1 MLVKFLAAAA
11 LIASVLTG
19 VDAQQQQQ
27 QQQQQQSGRSVNPR
41 SFGTKTA
48 YWDQRT
54 ADDYDPKVLRVKQL
68 AQEQLKNLTLVQVQQ
83 VNRHGTRFPTKG
95 NTEEI
100 LALLAKLQT
109 NYTSSIPTWLQNY
122 SLPYNVSIEGTLAPA
137 GTVELVNF
145 GARTREAV
153 GSTVPT
159 VYAQDQFIF
168 QHTYKSRTKDSATS
182 FAKAFFTNP
191 QDVQYIEYGKTKDR
205 LLRFFDECPRYNSE
219 VADNATAI
227 PELTAYKAS
236 SRMDSNIALLKSKLR
251 LSASANITELDVESA
266 FSACAFDIALYG
278 TYLNWCTLLNKQFVD
293 SLDFAEDLESFY
305 EKGPGYQINY
315 EIASV
320 LLKDIFT
327 YMKALIDGTT
337 KVVGNFRFAH
347 AETTLPLMTLLG
359 YGDRTPLLASYTAD
373 QIAFRGFR
381 TSVLAPMAANIDFRL
396 YQSKANATQY
406 FVQVL
411 VNEKVA
417 PVPGCDGQVFC
428 ELTKVEELWGY
439 YLNDYNFDDDC
450 KVKA

>member
-11 LIASVLTG
+11 LLASVLTG

-27 QQQQQQSGRSVNPR
+27 QSGRPVNPH
-41 SFGTKTA
+41 SFATKTA
-48 YWDQRT
+48 YWDQRSV
-54 ADDYDPKVLRVKQL
+54 DDYDPQVALVKLL
-68 AQEQLKNLTLVQVQQ
+68 AREELKSLTLVQVQQ
-83 VNRHGTRFPTKG
+83 VNRHGTRFPTKS

-100 LALLAKLQT
+100 IVLLTKLQQ
-109 NYTSSIPTWLQNY
+109 NYTSSIPTWLLNY
-122 SLPYNVSIEGTLAPA
+122 SLPYNVSIEGTLAPTGA
-137 GTVELVNF
+137 VELVNF
-145 GARTREAV
+145 GARTREV
-153 GSTVPT
+153 IGSAVPT
-159 VYAQDQFIF
+159 TYTKDQFIF

-219 VADNATAI
+219 VGDNATAI
-227 PELTAYKAS
+227 PELAAYKAS
-236 SRMDSNIALLKSKLR
+236 ARMEQNIVLLKSKLR
-251 LSASANITELDVESA
+251 LPTNADISELDVESA

-278 TYLNWCTLLNKQFVD
+278 IYSNWCSLLNKQFVD
-293 SLDFAEDLESFY
+293 SLDFSEDLESFY
-305 EKGPGYQINY
+305 EKGPGYKISY
-315 EIASV
+315 EIAAV
-320 LLKDIFT
+320 LLKDVYSF
-327 YMKALIDGTT
+327 MKSFVAGTS

-381 TSVLAPMAANIDFRL
+381 TSVLAPLAANVDFRL
-396 YQSKANATQY
+396 YQSKLNATKY

-411 VNEKVA
+411 VNEKIA

-428 ELTKVEELWGY
+428 ELSKVEKLWSY

-450 KVKA
+450 KAKN